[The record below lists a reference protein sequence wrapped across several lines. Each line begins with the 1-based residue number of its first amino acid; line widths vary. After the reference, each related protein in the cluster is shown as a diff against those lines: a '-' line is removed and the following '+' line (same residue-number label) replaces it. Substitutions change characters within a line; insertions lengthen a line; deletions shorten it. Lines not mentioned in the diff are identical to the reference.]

1 MDKRRDDLCADENSG
16 VLNGGCAELE
26 ASLKEHVDRV
36 AEAYGFSKPYSER
49 LVQSRARDIAAYFN
63 ASPPLSGAVDAL
75 TTDPAQSAIP
85 QIAEMTQDQ
94 LIDAARARWFDG
106 NPVSSDAVVD
116 PVRAREFAE
125 IAKRLG
131 KTKMKR
137 SNPILGKTKMK
148 AVKPNIGEGETSADP
163 KEVAD
168 LEAMAPFLL
177 DVVKAMSDFTNFFE
191 MQTALANP
199 LTEMFTRNANFMLST
214 MLNLSRL
221 RGQLRLDKNGK
232 RLEYPHPHARMVDQL
247 LGEVLKNLPSR
258 QSVMS
263 FDWVPKIQKSQ
274 YGTKKFVR
282 KLDDAHDVREPLSKL
297 GDLRSMQQIYQDFAE
312 RYGAKFP
319 GMQGKADATLKLINK
334 GAKIFKKAWY
344 GGHSG
349 LLGLGEETERMLA
362 GARHGYFDALG
373 WAYKSLDPF
382 QEVQGDRAQAYLKDL
397 FATLDRIF
405 PSANVVWT
413 DKIVDAKADPPPVDA
428 TESDFA
434 KWWETATEAGN
445 VLAFVNSH
453 MGAEDFVVPIRN
465 PKVTKVGTANSTFHE
480 MIHVM
485 LARGYFT
492 SEELETLLDEVG
504 PGTKIFKKQGVSD
517 SFYRKSVWSEESL
530 TFYLGQELAK
540 RFATEHNYAKQ
551 ISKEDAD
558 FSGAWKVKTKR
569 EPLQENKNTYRDMVD
584 ANQTHPTPVSYTH
597 LTLPTKA

>member
-1 MDKRRDDLCADENSG
+1 MAD
-16 VLNGGCAELE
+16 CAELE

-125 IAKRLG
+125 IAKR
-131 KTKMKR
+131 
-137 SNPILGKTKMK
+137 LGKTKMK

-274 YGTKKFVR
+274 YGTKKI
-282 KLDDAHDVREPLSKL
+282 APNTPLS
-297 GDLRSMQQIYQDFAE
+297 
-312 RYGAKFP
+312 
-319 GMQGKADATLKLINK
+319 LIH
-334 GAKIFKKAWY
+334 I
-344 GGHSG
+344 
-349 LLGLGEETERMLA
+349 
-362 GARHGYFDALG
+362 
-373 WAYKSLDPF
+373 
-382 QEVQGDRAQAYLKDL
+382 
-397 FATLDRIF
+397 
-405 PSANVVWT
+405 
-413 DKIVDAKADPPPVDA
+413 
-428 TESDFA
+428 
-434 KWWETATEAGN
+434 
-445 VLAFVNSH
+445 
-453 MGAEDFVVPIRN
+453 
-465 PKVTKVGTANSTFHE
+465 
-480 MIHVM
+480 
-485 LARGYFT
+485 
-492 SEELETLLDEVG
+492 
-504 PGTKIFKKQGVSD
+504 
-517 SFYRKSVWSEESL
+517 
-530 TFYLGQELAK
+530 
-540 RFATEHNYAKQ
+540 
-551 ISKEDAD
+551 
-558 FSGAWKVKTKR
+558 
-569 EPLQENKNTYRDMVD
+569 
-584 ANQTHPTPVSYTH
+584 
-597 LTLPTKA
+597 